1 MPKVLGR
8 IPTVPEYYQEF
19 INKSVDLIA
28 TPKQCCP
35 FHEEKTPSFSYNI
48 ETGRWTCFGRCH
60 ASGDVI
66 EMHRR
71 FYKLESKE
79 EAIRSLCAIY
89 EVERKADLRSLAL
102 RDYLLSPDRLEDNSV
117 YLEAC
122 RLANTKERWQELDYE
137 MSKTPFERIKIE
149 ALINQWKGTKS
160 ALDMTEEEFRQK
172 FGDIL

>member
-1 MPKVLGR
+1 MAKILGR

-19 INKSVDLIA
+19 INKSVDLIS

-35 FHEEKTPSFSYNI
+35 FHNEKTPSFSYNI

-79 EAIRSLCAIY
+79 EAERSLCTIY
-89 EVERKADLRSLAL
+89 EVERKVSLESL
-102 RDYLLSPDRLEDNSV
+102 TEKEYLISPDRLEDNSI

-122 RLANTKERWQELDYE
+122 RLANTTERWLELDYE

-149 ALINQWKGTKS
+149 ALINKWKGVKS
-160 ALDMTEEEFRQK
+160 VLDMTEEEFIRK